1 MPYDPE
7 VSLFDHFMLALKRAE
22 DRIDGLREVV
32 NERDRLYDI
41 RFNESEKRV
50 TLALASV
57 KETSVQ
63 QHAVK
68 EETGVFS
75 QSIIA
80 IIAAVI
86 AAVSLFVAFHK

>member
-1 MPYDPE
+1 MAYDPE
-7 VSLFDHFMLALKRAE
+7 VSLYDHFMLALKRAE
-22 DRIDGLREVV
+22 DRIDTLREVV

-57 KETSVQ
+57 KETNVQ

-68 EETGVFS
+68 EETFGFS
-75 QSIIA
+75 SNIISIISA
-80 IIAAVI
+80 LIALGA
-86 AAVSLFVAFHK
+86 LFFAFHK